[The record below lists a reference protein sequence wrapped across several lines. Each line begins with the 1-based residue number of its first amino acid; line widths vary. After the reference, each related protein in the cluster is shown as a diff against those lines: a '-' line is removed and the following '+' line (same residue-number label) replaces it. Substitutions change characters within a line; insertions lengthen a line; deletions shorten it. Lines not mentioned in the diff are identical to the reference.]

1 MGKQITDYFLYR
13 RRYILGYT
21 TIGVLVLALLL
32 LAGLFTPGG
41 ISQAEMQSTVSSNTI
56 TLSPTFDPVSIVN
69 IPYKILQRASLVLFG
84 LSNFSIK
91 LPSLIL
97 GALSVLGMLILFK
110 TWFRRNVAV
119 ISMAIVITTSVFLFM
134 SQDGTPSIVYLFW
147 SIWLLVTATMVSRA
161 SRFLALWKV
170 AFFGIVALSLYTPL
184 SIYLILAL
192 IGAVILHPHLRYLVR
207 RLSKT
212 KLLLAAVCAL
222 VLLAPLI
229 DALIREPS
237 LTFTLLG
244 IPSHMPNIWHNIVLL
259 TKQYFDFATPS
270 TSVIMTPIYSLGSIV
285 LILLGVLRLFTTK
298 YTARSYLISTWLILL
313 TPAVILNPDFS
324 SVSFVPIMLLM
335 AMGVSTLI
343 QNWYRLFPRNPYAR
357 VVGLIPLAIL
367 IGGMIASGFDRYVY
381 GYLYDPNVAVNFS
394 QDLTLVNA
402 ELRTDAGESTVLVV
416 TSDEKPFYDVLALRH
431 KMLTVQT
438 VPPVSSPVVILTRNA
453 YSLHLTNATPQ
464 TIVTDSRTENADRFY
479 VYKTNTK

>member
-1 MGKQITDYFLYR
+1 
-13 RRYILGYT
+13 
-21 TIGVLVLALLL
+21 
-32 LAGLFTPGG
+32 
-41 ISQAEMQSTVSSNTI
+41 
-56 TLSPTFDPVSIVN
+56 
-69 IPYKILQRASLVLFG
+69 
-84 LSNFSIK
+84 
-91 LPSLIL
+91 
-97 GALSVLGMLILFK
+97 
-110 TWFRRNVAV
+110 
-119 ISMAIVITTSVFLFM
+119 
-134 SQDGTPSIVYLFW
+134 
-147 SIWLLVTATMVSRA
+147 
-161 SRFLALWKV
+161 
-170 AFFGIVALSLYTPL
+170 
-184 SIYLILAL
+184 
-192 IGAVILHPHLRYLVR
+192 
-207 RLSKT
+207 
-212 KLLLAAVCAL
+212 
-222 VLLAPLI
+222 
-229 DALIREPS
+229 
-237 LTFTLLG
+237 
-244 IPSHMPNIWHNIVLL
+244 MPNIWHNIVLL